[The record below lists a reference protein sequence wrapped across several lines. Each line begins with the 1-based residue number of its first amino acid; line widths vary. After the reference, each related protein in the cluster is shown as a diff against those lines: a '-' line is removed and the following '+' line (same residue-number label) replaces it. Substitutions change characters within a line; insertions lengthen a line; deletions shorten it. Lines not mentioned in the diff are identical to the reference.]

1 MLLCYVNLHTTFLP
15 LCLHKVPQ
23 PCQLLGKAE
32 SCRHYTTNI
41 LFCTL
46 QSGSMNREP
55 GCAAAQR
62 RFEFLPSPLRY
73 SHIYLTFN
81 LNLFTVVEE
90 GGEWHAVASRRA
102 PPFVF
107 HSRFLQV
114 RLGSAQARNC
124 RKPSH
129 ATKVPHP
136 FLVETND
143 AHTLSFDDLTLP
155 LSLYPFSS
163 ENFSLVVQ
171 LERRRGT
178 TRTRRGTG
186 TCVWIFPATA
196 HTRCST
202 VPPIT

>member
-1 MLLCYVNLHTTFLP
+1 MEVPCIIQLTNWEGGPPLGRELLKSVFGSNDCCTVQTIVDCFNVVVWGYFATPTCSYVMLHTTFLP

-90 GGEWHAVASRRA
+90 GGE
-102 PPFVF
+102 
-107 HSRFLQV
+107 
-114 RLGSAQARNC
+114 
-124 RKPSH
+124 
-129 ATKVPHP
+129 
-136 FLVETND
+136 
-143 AHTLSFDDLTLP
+143 
-155 LSLYPFSS
+155 
-163 ENFSLVVQ
+163 
-171 LERRRGT
+171 
-178 TRTRRGTG
+178 
-186 TCVWIFPATA
+186 
-196 HTRCST
+196 
-202 VPPIT
+202 